1 MMEDKF
7 LFMSDAQAITAT
19 ADSTNTLNLTKDGNA
34 LGKQLWWVLRVNTAF
49 TTSANTLA
57 ASLQTATTSSFSEL
71 PGCALAATATSS
83 LLTAGAVL
91 VKVPLPF
98 GLKAKLKT
106 VYTCS
111 DTLAAGKVDSFI
123 TTEPENY

>member
-7 LFMSDAQAITAT
+7 LFMSDAQAVTAT
-19 ADSTNTLNLTKDGNA
+19 ADSTNVLDLTKDGNA
-34 LGKQLWWVLRVNTAF
+34 LGKQLWWILRVNTAF
-49 TTSANTLA
+49 ATSANTLA
-57 ASLQTATTSSFSEL
+57 ASLQTATTSSFAAL

-91 VKVPLPF
+91 VKQPLPY
-98 GLKAKLKT
+98 GLKTKLKT

-111 DTLAAGKVDSFI
+111 ATLSDGKVDSFI